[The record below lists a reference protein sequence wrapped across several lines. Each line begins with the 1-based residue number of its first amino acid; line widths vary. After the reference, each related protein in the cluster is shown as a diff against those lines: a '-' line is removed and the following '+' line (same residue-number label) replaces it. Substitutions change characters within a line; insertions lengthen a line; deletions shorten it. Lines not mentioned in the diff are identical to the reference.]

1 MRLRQV
7 LKRGKRFILY
17 NTMTTIDSHKKTDHI
32 NIRKFDKIESGRMSV
47 ETIFQNHKYLDWDHT
62 PKNIN
67 LNSIKEK
74 IVRKKSIL
82 SSINRSSMND
92 TNVLPSFEV
101 SKVDIQQRIISII
114 VFALIITGITL
125 TFLATVN
132 ANEVPKEQGIVMY

>member
-1 MRLRQV
+1 
-7 LKRGKRFILY
+7 
-17 NTMTTIDSHKKTDHI
+17 
-32 NIRKFDKIESGRMSV
+32 
-47 ETIFQNHKYLDWDHT
+47 
-62 PKNIN
+62 
-67 LNSIKEK
+67 
-74 IVRKKSIL
+74 
-82 SSINRSSMND
+82 MND